1 MLRSKKSML
10 IALALFLGACSF
22 FSPQEPEAFGEVQI
36 NLQLPAEGPSPN
48 GAASFTQKKSA
59 VLERVL
65 IILYAFDNDQN
76 PRGRELARRDLL
88 IGNER
93 TLRTAVRVPLRAGSE
108 NCFVAEVSI
117 FDHTDLLYSGQGFP
131 CFALGE
137 KNASAEITLQA
148 AAFDVFQPFAPITP
162 TNTRL
167 VTMGVQLRDS
177 TITHFEIIT
186 DSVRALV
193 PAAGRRAGLITTQT
207 FVLGDTTNVKIRAW
221 RNLDFKG
228 EVNRRFVYGGPK
240 SDVLIAMTWNST
252 SNFDLEVINPA
263 QRAVSVLAQGDSVGG
278 SGLLILG
285 NAAGYGP
292 EIFEWRQSPRL
303 NQGTFTINARR
314 SVGSLVGAGV
324 VYVYLREGQATQN
337 LSIVPFSFT
346 LLDTPLF
353 KQVHTFAWP

>member
-1 MLRSKKSML
+1 MLRSIRSF
-10 IALALFLGACSF
+10 IIGLALFFGACSF

-36 NLQLPAEGPSPN
+36 NLQLPAEDPSSN
-48 GAASFTQKKSA
+48 RATLITQKKSA

-65 IILYAFDNDQN
+65 IILYAFNNDQN

-93 TLRTAVRVPLRAGSE
+93 TLRTALRVPLRSGSE

-117 FDHTDLLYSGQGFP
+117 FDRTDLLYSGQGFP

-137 KNASAEITLQA
+137 KSASAEITLQS

-167 VTMGVQLRDS
+167 VPIGMQLRDS

-186 DSVRALV
+186 DSVRTLV
-193 PAAGRRAGLITTQT
+193 SAAGRRADLITTQT
-207 FVLGDTTNVKIRAW
+207 FVFGDTTNVKIRAW

-228 EVNRRFVYGGPK
+228 EVHRRFVYTGSK
-240 SDVLIAMTWNST
+240 SDVLIAMTWNT
-252 SNFDLEVINPA
+252 SANFDLEVINPA
-263 QRAVSVLAQGDSVGG
+263 QRAVSALAQGDSVGG
-278 SGLLILG
+278 TGFLVLD
-285 NAAGYGP
+285 NAAGFGP

-314 SVGSLVGAGV
+314 SVGNLIGAGT

-337 LSIVPFSFT
+337 LRIVPFSFT

-353 KQVHTFAWP
+353 KQVYTFAWP